1 MDAGGTTDKTQRFL
15 IEQACKAPSGHNTQ
29 PWLFEPGAQQIRI
42 HPDFR
47 QALPVVDPE
56 HRELFI
62 SLGCAA
68 ENLCLAASTRGLRTA
83 QTISPQGV
91 ITIALT
97 PDPAQGADPLAAA
110 IDARQTNRSRYD
122 GTPVPEDLLHGI
134 LEQGCAEPGI
144 ALQAWP
150 LGSAP
155 FERLSDY
162 VQQGNA
168 IQMRDAA
175 FKQELLQWIRFNA
188 GQARSTRNGISHAAL
203 GAPSLPAWISRPIVR
218 HALDPVR
225 QNRSDAQ
232 RLRSAS
238 HLILIASHGDS
249 IPAWVAAGRSLQR
262 LLLRL
267 TSAGIAHSYLNP
279 PCEVPALRQ
288 RLAAEPW
295 VQAQPQ
301 ILLRIGHAK
310 RLPASWRKPIEA
322 VLYQAA

>member
-1 MDAGGTTDKTQRFL
+1 MDAGTDDAQRFL
-15 IEQACKAPSGHNTQ
+15 IEQACKAPSGHNSQ

-42 HPDFR
+42 HPDLR

-56 HRELFI
+56 RRELFI

-83 QTISPQGV
+83 QTLSPQGV

-97 PDPAQGADPLAAA
+97 PDPSLPPDPLAAA

-122 GTPVPEDLLHGI
+122 GTPVGEELLHGI

-150 LGSAP
+150 QGSAP

-175 FKQELLQWIRFNA
+175 FKHELLQWIRFNA
-188 GQARSTRNGISHAAL
+188 AQASRTRNGISHAAL
-203 GAPSLPAWISRPIVR
+203 GAPSLPAWIARPIVR

-238 HLILIASHGDS
+238 HLILVGSAEDG
-249 IPAWVAAGRSLQR
+249 IPAWVATGRSLQR

-267 TSAGIAHSYLNP
+267 SRAGIAHSYLNP
-279 PCEVPALRQ
+279 PCEVPVLRQ

-301 ILLRIGHAK
+301 ILLRIGHAQ
-310 RLPASWRKPIEA
+310 RLPASWRKPIGA
-322 VLYQAA
+322 VLYKAA